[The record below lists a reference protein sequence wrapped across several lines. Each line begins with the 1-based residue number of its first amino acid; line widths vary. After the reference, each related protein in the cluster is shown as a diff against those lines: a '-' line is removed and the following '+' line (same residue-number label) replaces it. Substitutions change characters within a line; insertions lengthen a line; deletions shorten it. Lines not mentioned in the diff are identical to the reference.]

1 MDDWHNWRQCLSWVK
16 IDESYLYDAN
26 QTLTWFSPPRP
37 MMSDPLISSM
47 AATRVRGG
55 RPNWN
60 PQCTW
65 HAQKPTVQET
75 CAVTHRALSMRK
87 PKFDRAPMLQTKNNW
102 NIPYIVSSV
111 VKLMIFFIDFCFD
124 GILCN
129 IEKIRN
135 IREHCIHL
143 NRFSSVCCQKYK
155 ESVRSAYLLQLHS
168 IPYYHPLIPVAPPCT
183 ILPGAPPML
192 RRWQPH
198 NKPSVAHDFLKCCK
212 ICRNWW
218 YRLWSASHM
227 IGEQGKGHITFV
239 KDTFL

>member
-87 PKFDRAPMLQTKNNW
+87 PQFEKAPMIQMKVDQDN
-102 NIPYIVSSV
+102 PKKMSS
-111 VKLMIFFIDFCFD
+111 IFFWCWR
-124 GILCN
+124 ILC
-129 IEKIRN
+129 IIG
-135 IREHCIHL
+135 
-143 NRFSSVCCQKYK
+143 KYK
-155 ESVRSAYLLQLHS
+155 KLSGNIVFLL
-168 IPYYHPLIPVAPPCT
+168 INFHPFAALQGLSKPEKTRKCQINITVLQYGM
-183 ILPGAPPML
+183 LPGAPCSIL
-192 RRWQPH
+192 
-198 NKPSVAHDFLKCCK
+198 V
-212 ICRNWW
+212 I
-218 YRLWSASHM
+218 
-227 IGEQGKGHITFV
+227 
-239 KDTFL
+239 